1 MSTDRWQRARG
12 ERKEQEE
19 GVGVGRGFGNNV
31 QGCSGVQGEEA
42 ESQGSRRGDRSL
54 VRMPGREG
62 GPRSV
67 PLEKARSSWP
77 QPWTCPRRK
86 LKSWRTYRHQAACAD
101 RGRGGT
107 RSQAA
112 CADCGRGGPRSLE
125 TGDGVQL
132 VSQGY
137 QNLEKRTCP
146 CPDCPQKC
154 PLLSLPL
161 STSVFAAPAGHP
173 EKGRLGE
180 LGALGALGA
189 RWAAEADVGSSI
201 QRYPDAP
208 SWR

>member
-19 GVGVGRGFGNNV
+19 GIGLDRGFGNNV

-62 GPRSV
+62 GPRGV

-77 QPWTCPRRK
+77 RPWTCPRRRLGVSEGK
-86 LKSWRTYRHQAACAD
+86 LKSWRMYRHRFRKLNQAVCVD

-107 RSQAA
+107 RS
-112 CADCGRGGPRSLE
+112 LK

-137 QNLEKRTCP
+137 QNLEKRY
-146 CPDCPQKC
+146 
-154 PLLSLPL
+154 LSLP
-161 STSVFAAPAGHP
+161 
-173 EKGRLGE
+173 
-180 LGALGALGA
+180 
-189 RWAAEADVGSSI
+189 
-201 QRYPDAP
+201 
-208 SWR
+208 